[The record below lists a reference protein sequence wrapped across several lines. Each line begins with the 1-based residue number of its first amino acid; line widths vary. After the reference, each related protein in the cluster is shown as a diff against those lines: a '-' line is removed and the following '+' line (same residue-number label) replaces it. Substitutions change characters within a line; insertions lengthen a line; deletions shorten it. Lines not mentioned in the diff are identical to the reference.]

1 MELYRLSSADPSLG
15 VAKRLLQNWRS
26 HYPEY
31 PTTANALMKRVRTL
45 KKQETAQVP
54 MAGSVAATE
63 GEESSLPTIS
73 VPGDMERDGPNI
85 TSSDVSDTGMPR
97 EDPGPAEGRPV
108 DTQGEPEEDVLDSDP
123 ELRELVEKVD
133 RIYRQLLRQ
142 GGNLRGRRSTKWRG
156 VRVDADRHAAIDQW
170 MKGVK
175 SKTLLEVNCIGLCGG
190 CVLAAPKT
198 SRVET

>member
-1 MELYRLSSADPSLG
+1 MGLYQLSSVDPSLG

-45 KKQETAQVP
+45 KKHETAQVP

-63 GEESSLPTIS
+63 REESSLPTIS
-73 VPGDMERDGPNI
+73 VPGDMEKDGPNI
-85 TSSDVSDTGMPR
+85 TSSDISDTGMPR
-97 EDPGPAEGRPV
+97 EDPG
-108 DTQGEPEEDVLDSDP
+108 
-123 ELRELVEKVD
+123 
-133 RIYRQLLRQ
+133 
-142 GGNLRGRRSTKWRG
+142 STKWRG

-175 SKTLLEVNCIGLCGG
+175 PKTPLEVNCMVYASAVSLR
-190 CVLAAPKT
+190 PP
-198 SRVET
+198 

>member
-1 MELYRLSSADPSLG
+1 MVLTPLKLSNFWGRESRENHGTRTRKSRITWTSAKDQHLMELYRLSSADLSLG

-45 KKQETAQVP
+45 KKHETVQVP
-54 MAGSVAATE
+54 MAGSIAVTE

-73 VPGDMERDGPNI
+73 VPGDMENGGPNI

-97 EDPGPAEGRPV
+97 GDPGPAEDRPV

-133 RIYRQLLRQ
+133 QIYCQLLRQ

-156 VRVDADRHAAIDQW
+156 VRVGAD
-170 MKGVK
+170 
-175 SKTLLEVNCIGLCGG
+175 
-190 CVLAAPKT
+190 
-198 SRVET
+198 

>member
-1 MELYRLSSADPSLG
+1 MLTPLKLSDLRGRESHGTRTRKSRITWTSAKDQYLMELYRLSSADSSLG
-15 VAKRLLQNWRS
+15 VAKRLLRNWRS

-45 KKQETAQVP
+45 KKHETVQVP

-108 DTQGEPEEDVLDSDP
+108 DIQGEPEEGVLDSDP

-156 VRVDADRHAAIDQW
+156 VT
-170 MKGVK
+170 K
-175 SKTLLEVNCIGLCGG
+175 S
-190 CVLAAPKT
+190 VL
-198 SRVET
+198 